1 MKFQKSLSIL
11 FITFSFLSLSFALPG
26 IIKAQPAQYL
36 NLDKYNEKPSL
47 TTDLEK
53 SVEGLDFFQR
63 DLGVFITNTVKIAI
77 ITGSIIALLF
87 LIWGGIDWIT
97 SGGDKA
103 KYEAARDK
111 ITAAIFGLGLLA
123 SAFVVWMLVNYFFG
137 IDKAIEIKRNRPSPT
152 PYTGDYGWP
161 TPDRL

>member
-1 MKFQKSLSIL
+1 MKLKL
-11 FITFSFLSLSFALPG
+11 LSFAFLLINLFPLAVLLLP
-26 IIKAQPAQYL
+26 QPVLAE
-36 NLDKYNEKPSL
+36 DGGGSGL
-47 TTDLEK
+47 TTNLSE
-53 SVEGLDFFQR
+53 SVEELKFFQD
-63 DLGVFITNTVKIAI
+63 DLGVFITNTVKVGI

-87 LIWGGIDWIT
+87 LIWGAIDWIT

-137 IDKAIEIKRNRPSPT
+137 IDKAIQIKRNSSAST
-152 PYTGDYGWP
+152 SYTNSYSYPNYGL
-161 TPDRL
+161 TSLINKN